1 MSRVLKYLL
10 TGTAL
15 VALVVIGLLTYA
27 LVTGP
32 SPDDAAGASP
42 TPVTSV
48 SPGASGVA
56 PGGGGF
62 SPAAIFQKSAP
73 GVVLVQSS
81 FGNSSGF
88 GGQAL
93 GSGFVVNT
101 DGTILTNAHVV
112 MENGVKASS
121 VTVAFRQ
128 GTDQT
133 TDQIKA
139 KILGI
144 DQTSDVAVL
153 RIDPSGHTLTPLPL
167 GDSNKVAI
175 GQWVVAIG
183 NPLGFDFSLTQG
195 IVSGLGRDLQA
206 PNGAIIPN
214 GIQTDA
220 AINQGN
226 SGGPLLDQN
235 GNVIGIN
242 EQIASPSGS
251 FSGLGFAIPI
261 DTAKTVMQQITT
273 TGSAKHAFLGVAG
286 MTINQPLAK
295 ALSLPTEQG
304 VLVVSVSPGS
314 GAAAAGIKGGTR
326 TQNIQG
332 VPIRTGG
339 DVITAL
345 DGQPVTSMEQL
356 AAHDRGEAAGRQGDA
371 DDHARR
377 VEAGRDGDA
386 RQPAVGCGPAP
397 STSTRRMYNGKRACS
412 ACAKGQSKTISA
424 RRQTKVTGR
433 AA

>member
-10 TGTAL
+10 TSTAV
-15 VALVVIGLLTYA
+15 VALVVIGLLAYA
-27 LVTGP
+27 VVTGP
-32 SPDDAAGASP
+32 SPDDAAAGATPSP
-42 TPVTSV
+42 MLSGV
-48 SPGASGVA
+48 PGASAVA
-56 PGGGGF
+56 PGGTF
-62 SPAAIFQKSAP
+62 SPAAIFQKAAP

-81 FGNSSGF
+81 FGGGGGF
-88 GGQAL
+88 GGRAL
-93 GSGFVVNT
+93 GSGFVVSS

-112 MENGVKASS
+112 MENGQRASE

-133 TDQIKA
+133 SSQIKA
-139 KILGI
+139 KVLGI

-153 RIDPSGHTLTPLPL
+153 RIDPSGHTLTPLPMA
-167 GDSNKVAI
+167 DSNKVGI

-195 IVSGLGRDLQA
+195 IVSGIGRDLQA

-273 TGSAKHAFLGVAG
+273 TGKATHAFLGIQG
-286 MTINQPLAK
+286 MSIDQPLAR
-295 ALSLPTEQG
+295 SLNLPASQG
-304 VLVVSVSPGS
+304 VLVISVQKGT
-314 GAAAAGIKGGTR
+314 GAAAAGIKGGTH
-326 TQNIQG
+326 TQQIQG

-339 DVITAL
+339 DIITQL
-345 DGQPVTSMEQL
+345 DGQPLTSMEQL
-356 AAHDRGEAAGRQGDA
+356 AGAIAQKKPGDQVTLT
-371 DDHARR
+371 
-377 VEAGRDGDA
+377 VERNG
-386 RQPAVGCGPAP
+386 
-397 STSTRRMYNGKRACS
+397 ST
-412 ACAKGQSKTISA
+412 QD
-424 RRQTKVTGR
+424 VTVTLGNR
-433 AA
+433 P